1 MSDSAIAT
9 SSTTPAKAKTKKNRL
24 SGSFFRF
31 VLTRFLLIIPT
42 VFILVTIVFFVMRA
56 TGDPISAAL
65 GGRLTPAELQ
75 QRIHA
80 AGYDRPLIV
89 QYVDYLGGLLH
100 GDLGT
105 TLTDNQPVISIL
117 THYGAATFELAFLAL
132 IVALIVGIGLGRLAA
147 RKRDR
152 AADAGIRTFAILCYA
167 TPVFFLGLVLKLIF
181 AVWLN
186 ILPASGR
193 SDLNSEMQF
202 TRLVS
207 PTGFYIID
215 AIQLGDMNVLVDVL
229 RHAVLPAVALGLL
242 TAGVFI
248 RLVRTNV
255 ISTYNSGYVEAA
267 RSRGVSEKR
276 LLNKHAWRPALIP
289 IITVMGMQIALM
301 LAGAVLT
308 ETTFE
313 WKGLGFM
320 LSQYLKARDFVA
332 VLLSI
337 FAGVLLGLVSGY
349 YGGWVDRI
357 LVMIADAVYSFPSLL
372 LAILMAIMISHG
384 QSGLWSGI
392 LASGISITVV
402 YIPQYFRTIR
412 AEVIRIKESAYVE
425 SARVVG
431 ASTWRIMTKH
441 LFKNST
447 RTLPVILTLNSS
459 EAILT
464 LAGLGFLGFGI
475 EPTAAAEW
483 GYDLNRSVSDVTA
496 GIWWTAVFPGIAIV
510 LIVLGITLVGESL
523 NDLADPRL
531 RARKSAG
538 EVVGS
543 IEDTSVDPNE
553 KPTARNEVIA
563 ELDANVDPPA
573 TVTDHD
579 PTIVASEWTGEGKPE
594 GKE

>member
-1 MSDSAIAT
+1 M
-9 SSTTPAKAKTKKNRL
+9 
-24 SGSFFRF
+24 
-31 VLTRFLLIIPT
+31 
-42 VFILVTIVFFVMRA
+42 
-56 TGDPISAAL
+56 
-65 GGRLTPAELQ
+65 
-75 QRIHA
+75 
-80 AGYDRPLIV
+80 
-89 QYVDYLGGLLH
+89 
-100 GDLGT
+100 
-105 TLTDNQPVISIL
+105 
-117 THYGAATFELAFLAL
+117 
-132 IVALIVGIGLGRLAA
+132 
-147 RKRDR
+147 
-152 AADAGIRTFAILCYA
+152 FAILCYA
-167 TPVFFLGLVLKLIF
+167 TPVCFLGLMLKLVF

-186 ILPASGR
+186 VLPPSGR
-193 SDLNSEMQF
+193 SSFASDMQF
-202 TRLVS
+202 QRLVS

-215 AIQLGDMNVLVDVL
+215 AFQLGDMSVLVDVL
-229 RHAVLPAVALGLL
+229 RHAVLPALALGLL

-255 ISTYNSGYVEAA
+255 ISTYTSGYVEAA
-267 RSRGVSEKR
+267 RSRGVSEGR
-276 LLNKHAWRPALIP
+276 LLSKHAWRPAMIP

-320 LSQYLKARDFVA
+320 LSQYLKQRDFVAVQGIVILIAIIVA

-337 FAGVLLGLVSGY
+337 FAGVLLGLISGY
-349 YGGWVDRI
+349 FGGWVDRV
-357 LVMIADAVYSFPSLL
+357 LVVIADAIYSFPSLL
-372 LAILMAIMISHG
+372 LAILMAIMISGG

-412 AEVIRIKESAYVE
+412 AEVVRIKGSAYVE
-425 SARVVG
+425 SAKVVG

-441 LFKNST
+441 LLKNST

-475 EPTAAAEW
+475 EPTSAAEW
-483 GYDLNRSVSDVTA
+483 GYDLNRSVADVTA

-538 EVVGS
+538 EVIGS
-543 IEDTSVDPNE
+543 IEDTSVDPSE
-553 KPTARNEVIA
+553 KPSADNEVIA
-563 ELDANVDPPA
+563 ELR
-573 TVTDHD
+573 
-579 PTIVASEWTGEGKPE
+579 SEGKPQVSVE
-594 GKE
+594 NPAIAQVMEKETDHE